1 MPGNTLWGF
10 AGRRVAMA
18 DTNRERI
25 GRLRDLA
32 ERLAAGA
39 REAQDPEMRRKMVQ
53 AASELGAT
61 ADALEKANVAPG
73 QS

>member
-1 MPGNTLWGF
+1 M
-10 AGRRVAMA
+10 AMA
-18 DTNRERI
+18 ETNRERI

-32 ERLAAGA
+32 ERLTAGA
-39 REAQDPEMRRKMVQ
+39 RESEDPEMRRKMAQ

-61 ADALEKANVAPG
+61 ADALEKASTVPR